1 MGRKWDDA
9 EDQLLRKLVAVHG
22 KQWSL
27 IASKIPNRTASQ
39 VSSRWEKCID
49 PNLTKGPFSPEEDA
63 AIIEYVNKNGPTSWP
78 RLAEILQ
85 VRSPKQCRERW
96 FNHLDPSLSKESWTN
111 EEDRIIFEHW
121 QHMGPK
127 WSTIAKYLRH
137 RSDNSIK
144 NRWNSSI
151 SKRITKDASGRSILI
166 EEPTKKNK
174 IKNRPKPALQPL
186 PIPPGPT
193 ANRLNIEVTQNPA
206 RPQSTYIQ
214 IPQMIDYPTYPA
226 AMPQA
231 IAITQQPQGVLQIP
245 QFINQTQI
253 GKPIPA
259 QMQPSIQAQLTP
271 SQIQQYQQYQ
281 QIQQQ
286 PQIPKATLPPMAP
299 PPSQLQPPMPT
310 PTPTLGPQLPQ
321 TPVTEGSIPYALFAT
336 TGTPIPDLFSPTS
349 PFGIGGPFALHS
361 PAVPKQSDANVFK

>member
-9 EDQLLRKLVAVHG
+9 EDNLLRKLVAQHG

-49 PNLTKGPFSPEEDA
+49 PALTKGPFSPEEDA

-78 RLAEILQ
+78 RLAEILHQ
-85 VRSPKQCRERW
+85 RSPKQCRERW

-111 EEDRIIFEHW
+111 DEDIIIFEHY
-121 QHMGPK
+121 QVLGPK

-151 SKRITKDASGRSILI
+151 SKRIKVDANGRKILV
-166 EEPTKKNK
+166 EEPSKKNHK
-174 IKNRPKPALQPL
+174 VKNRHKPALQPL

-193 ANRLNIEVTQNPA
+193 ANRLNIEVTQNGA
-206 RPQSTYIQ
+206 RQQDQYLQMPPMINYPGYPPGLQPMP
-214 IPQMIDYPTYPA
+214 IPQ
-226 AMPQA
+226 QA
-231 IAITQQPQGVLQIP
+231 QSMLQIP
-245 QFINQTQI
+245 QFI
-253 GKPIPA
+253 
-259 QMQPSIQAQLTP
+259 S
-271 SQIQQYQQYQ
+271 
-281 QIQQQ
+281 Q
-286 PQIPKATLPPMAP
+286 PQIPKQLGTPLQAQMPQPIQ
-299 PPSQLQPPMPT
+299 QLQQIQMQQQQMSKTLGQLTPQIPVQNQLASQIGQPT
-310 PTPTLGPQLPQ
+310 PTIPAQIAQ
-321 TPVTEGSIPYALFAT
+321 TPVGEATIPYPLFAT

-349 PFGIGGPFALHS
+349 PFGIGGPFAMQS
-361 PAVPKQSDANVFK
+361 PAVPKPSEANVFK